1 MKLLTVSEDPKR
13 HRFVA
18 GALGSAWL
26 TSEAFN
32 GLEARRLVA
41 EDGFTLVVTDET
53 TGPFGGFGLARELK
67 MLERPP
73 AVIVLL
79 ERNQDSWLA
88 RWSGADRWLVWP
100 VDPFALAEAADE
112 LAQKNTDGRRDS

>member
-53 TGPFGGFGLARELK
+53 TEPFGGFGLARELK

-73 AVIVLL
+73 AIIVLL

-112 LAQKNTDGRRDS
+112 LAQKNADGRRNS